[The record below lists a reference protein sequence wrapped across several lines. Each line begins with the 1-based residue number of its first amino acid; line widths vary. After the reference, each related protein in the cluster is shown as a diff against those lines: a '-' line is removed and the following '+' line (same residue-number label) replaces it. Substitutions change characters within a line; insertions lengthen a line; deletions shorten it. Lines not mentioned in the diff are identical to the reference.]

1 MNGCGEMVLTV
12 RDVMVTPVIV
22 VGSQQTAQHA
32 AKVLSLN
39 GIGCLVVVEN
49 ELVVGILTEKDLINR
64 VIVEK
69 RDPEETLVGDIMS
82 KPPIVARPEL
92 TLEDAIRVMFTHR
105 IKKLVVV
112 EGDGEKRRLAGLVT
126 LTDIARV
133 NQSLMETLR
142 RLFDERGEAPP
153 KSIEK
158 TMSYYIV

>member
-22 VGSQQTAQHA
+22 VGSQQTAQQA
-32 AKVLSLN
+32 AKAMSLY

-49 ELVVGILTEKDLINR
+49 EQVVGILTEKDLINR

-105 IKKLVVV
+105 IKKLIVV

-142 RLFDERGEAPP
+142 RFFDDGGEAPP

>member
-1 MNGCGEMVLTV
+1 MVLTV
-12 RDVMVTPVIV
+12 GDVMARPVIFV
-22 VGSQQTAQHA
+22 SSNQTARHA
-32 AKVLSLN
+32 AKTMSLY

-49 ELVVGILTEKDLINR
+49 EGVVGIITERDLINR

-69 RDPEETLVGDIMS
+69 KDPEETLVGEIMS

-105 IKKLVVV
+105 IKKLIVV
-112 EGDGEKRRLAGLVT
+112 EGEGEKRRLAGLVT

-142 RLFDERGEAPP
+142 RLFDDGGEAPP

-158 TMSYYIV
+158 TISYYIV